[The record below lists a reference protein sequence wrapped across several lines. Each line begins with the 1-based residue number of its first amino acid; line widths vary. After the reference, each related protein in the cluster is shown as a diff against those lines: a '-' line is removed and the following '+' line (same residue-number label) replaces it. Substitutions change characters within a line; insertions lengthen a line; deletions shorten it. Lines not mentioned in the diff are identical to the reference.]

1 MPLFNRKPQAAD
13 ANTATAVG
21 TTNPP
26 ATEKTG
32 LKGLLSKR
40 DRTPAQERAAD
51 SYDKLNARP
60 RFGQWLKGTIFDII
74 TMVIMGVIGL
84 GVYFA
89 PPAPSRSFPVAFA
102 NGNIVY
108 LEFAYPLR
116 KEIVP
121 IWAAA
126 LLAALVPIF
135 FILIMQIRIRSF
147 WDVNNA
153 ILGLLYSLIT
163 AAVFQV
169 MLKCLIGG
177 LRPHF
182 LAVCDPDVP
191 PFGYQSGTGWT
202 RIMYDRSV
210 CRGDKDEIDDSLESF
225 PSGHSTAAFAGF
237 IYLFLYLNAK
247 LKVFANYHPSYWKLI
262 AVYAPVLGATL
273 IAGALTID
281 EYHNWYDVVAGAI
294 IGTAMAVSA
303 YRVVYAS
310 VWDFRFNHVPVA
322 RHVGF
327 GYGVTQKGYEGF
339 REAVATRKAGW
350 GAHEGHVFGGA
361 PFDAV
366 LPPPGSVGVLT
377 PQPATSGAGT
387 ASAGASGG
395 ADAGTTPRSR
405 RFGVMRA
412 RSADGGTGGGRAET
426 ERVSRKPLGAGMFRT
441 GDENV

>member
-1 MPLFNRKPQAAD
+1 M
-13 ANTATAVG
+13 T
-21 TTNPP
+21 
-26 ATEKTG
+26 
-32 LKGLLSKR
+32 
-40 DRTPAQERAAD
+40 
-51 SYDKLNARP
+51 
-60 RFGQWLKGTIFDII
+60 
-74 TMVIMGVIGL
+74 
-84 GVYFA
+84 
-89 PPAPSRSFPVAFA
+89 FA

-108 LEFAYPLR
+108 PEFAYPLR

-135 FILIMQIRIRSF
+135 FILVMQIRIRSF

-169 MLKCLIGG
+169 VLKCLIGG

-182 LAVCDPDVP
+182 LGVCDPDVP
-191 PFGYQSGTGWT
+191 PFGGQSGTGWT
-202 RIMYDRSV
+202 QIMYDRSV
-210 CRGDKDEIDDSLESF
+210 CRGDKDKIDDSLESF

-247 LKVFANYHPSYWKLI
+247 LKVFANYHPSYWKFI

-281 EYHNWYDVVAGAI
+281 EFHNWYDVVAGAI
-294 IGTAMAVSA
+294 IGTAMALSA
-303 YRVVYAS
+303 YRMVYAS

-322 RHVGF
+322 RDIGF
-327 GYGVTQKGYEGF
+327 GYGMAQKGYEGF

-366 LPPPGSVGVLT
+366 LPPPGSLGV
-377 PQPATSGAGT
+377 PPPVPVASGAGAAAT
-387 ASAGASGG
+387 GTSGG
-395 ADAGTTPRSR
+395 AEASTTPRSR
-405 RFGVMRA
+405 RFGRMRA
-412 RSADGGTGGGRAET
+412 RSADDGVSDSQAGT
-426 ERVSRKPLGAGMFRT
+426 ERVPRKPLGAGMFRR
-441 GDENV
+441 GDDNNV